1 MNKNQVIK
9 KNVDI
14 FDDFVKSNFIYEN
27 NYYIFNHLIFK
38 KIVYE
43 GQIDIFLKNLKKYYY
58 KNKYFYIERP
68 SITHNQFNTIL
79 RQICKKNKCAF
90 KIDYLANGDSFL
102 TKPEKTIYMAK
113 SIIKKITRTN

>member
-43 GQIDIFLKNLKKYYY
+43 GQIDIFLNNLKNYHY

-79 RQICKKNKCAF
+79 RQICKKNNIHIEI
-90 KIDYLANGDSFL
+90 KIKYENSKYSPEYHLFLDDVIKDS
-102 TKPEKTIYMAK
+102 
-113 SIIKKITRTN
+113 

>member
-14 FDDFVKSNFIYEN
+14 FDDFVKTNFIYEN

-43 GQIDIFLKNLKKYYY
+43 GQIDIFLKDLKIYYY

-79 RQICKKNKCAF
+79 RQICKKNNIHIEI
-90 KIDYLANGDSFL
+90 KIKYENSKYSPEYHLFL
-102 TKPEKTIYMAK
+102 DGV
-113 SIIKKITRTN
+113 IKDL